1 MSIEG
6 LFEIFSKVEGVS
18 TGMLPTYKERF
29 IEHNINGKVLLH
41 CDLDDLKKVSKRS
54 SRVGLFEL
62 IEYVVV
68 NKSLNKEMISNK
80 KIN

>member
-1 MSIEG
+1 MIFLQPEAADKKLSSLSIEG

-18 TGMLPTYKERF
+18 TGILPAYKERF

-54 SRVGLFEL
+54 SRDGLIL
-62 IEYVVV
+62 KAV
-68 NKSLNKEMISNK
+68 
-80 KIN
+80 